1 MPEVS
6 PEKGGK
12 PASDKPVEEKDGPV
26 KLPRAEY
33 NDFMTIRN
41 DWGKIAA
48 AQTGFYEAVF
58 KNTSVEP
65 AGDGCM
71 CIVFPNDSVSRFG
84 SSEEALLSVTDY
96 VKKNY
101 QKEIVFQTRVRKNAN
116 EPSKSYI
123 LSDEDLKE
131 AIHFPVEKVK
141 NKEDI

>member
-1 MPEVS
+1 
-6 PEKGGK
+6 
-12 PASDKPVEEKDGPV
+12 
-26 KLPRAEY
+26 
-33 NDFMTIRN
+33 
-41 DWGKIAA
+41 
-48 AQTGFYEAVF
+48 
-58 KNTSVEP
+58 
-65 AGDGCM
+65 M

>member
-1 MPEVS
+1 MIKVGMLTS
-6 PEKGGK
+6 GGDCQ
-12 PASDKPVEEKDGPV
+12 A
-26 KLPRAEY
+26 LNA
-33 NDFMTIRN
+33 T
-41 DWGKIAA
+41 
-48 AQTGFYEAVF
+48 
-58 KNTSVEP
+58 
-65 AGDGCM
+65 M